1 MRRFLLI
8 LAVVLFAMT
17 AFAAIAPGL
26 YRVNVNSTLNVRN
39 APGGAKIGSLSNGDL
54 VQVTACE
61 DDWAQV
67 SLNDGRTGYVHEQ
80 YLEPFSTL
88 AAPAGTSYST
98 VGLSELRH
106 YTPFAILL
114 FAVIAF
120 IGLRTDTRSLFHAG
134 CLLWGGAEL
143 FMFGA
148 GSDSALVWFCDPSD
162 VGWIFTIINFFVA
175 IGILF
180 FQYTIY
186 REFTGSLFDGFWR
199 KLLFGIFIK
208 AGSITVNGI
217 LLEKGTIDQIR
228 RQVAW
233 IPQELALPSEWVKEM
248 VQLPFN
254 LKANR
259 NPPFSLD
266 KLFACFDE
274 LGLEEELYDKRVN
287 EISGGQRQRIMIAVA
302 TLMQKPLLIV
312 DEPTSALDSDS
323 TDKVLAFFRKRM
335 REGSAI
341 LAVSHDQ
348 GFAQGC
354 NQMIT
359 L

>member
-1 MRRFLLI
+1 MRRFLLM

-199 KLLFGIFIK
+199 KLLFGIFIIV
-208 AGSITVNGI
+208 GVILFLGI
-217 LLEKGTIDQIR
+217 FNYSSF
-228 RQVAW
+228 ASS
-233 IPQELALPSEWVKEM
+233 PMPS
-248 VQLPFN
+248 
-254 LKANR
+254 
-259 NPPFSLD
+259 FSL
-266 KLFACFDE
+266 
-274 LGLEEELYDKRVN
+274 
-287 EISGGQRQRIMIAVA
+287 RIN
-302 TLMQKPLLIV
+302 L
-312 DEPTSALDSDS
+312 
-323 TDKVLAFFRKRM
+323 
-335 REGSAI
+335 
-341 LAVSHDQ
+341 
-348 GFAQGC
+348 
-354 NQMIT
+354 
-359 L
+359 

>member
-120 IGLRTDTRSLFHAG
+120 IGLRQIPDRCSTQVAFY
-134 CLLWGGAEL
+134 
-143 FMFGA
+143 GA
-148 GSDSALVWFCDPSD
+148 GLNCSCS
-162 VGWIFTIINFFVA
+162 
-175 IGILF
+175 
-180 FQYTIY
+180 
-186 REFTGSLFDGFWR
+186 
-199 KLLFGIFIK
+199 
-208 AGSITVNGI
+208 
-217 LLEKGTIDQIR
+217 
-228 RQVAW
+228 
-233 IPQELALPSEWVKEM
+233 
-248 VQLPFN
+248 
-254 LKANR
+254 
-259 NPPFSLD
+259 
-266 KLFACFDE
+266 E
-274 LGLEEELYDKRVN
+274 LGVTAHS
-287 EISGGQRQRIMIAVA
+287 SGSA
-302 TLMQKPLLIV
+302 TL
-312 DEPTSALDSDS
+312 
-323 TDKVLAFFRKRM
+323 RM
-335 REGSAI
+335 
-341 LAVSHDQ
+341 
-348 GFAQGC
+348 
-354 NQMIT
+354 
-359 L
+359 

>member
-120 IGLRTDTRSLFHAG
+120 IGLLTDTRSLFHAG

-162 VGWIFTIINFFVA
+162 VGWIFTIINFFV
-175 IGILF
+175 GYWHPVLPVHYLPGVYGQSF
-180 FQYTIY
+180 
-186 REFTGSLFDGFWR
+186 RW
-199 KLLFGIFIK
+199 
-208 AGSITVNGI
+208 
-217 LLEKGTIDQIR
+217 LLEKTSVWYLYHCR
-228 RQVAW
+228 
-233 IPQELALPSEWVKEM
+233 S
-248 VQLPFN
+248 
-254 LKANR
+254 
-259 NPPFSLD
+259 NP
-266 KLFACFDE
+266 
-274 LGLEEELYDKRVN
+274 
-287 EISGGQRQRIMIAVA
+287 
-302 TLMQKPLLIV
+302 
-312 DEPTSALDSDS
+312 
-323 TDKVLAFFRKRM
+323 VLRYF
-335 REGSAI
+335 
-341 LAVSHDQ
+341 
-348 GFAQGC
+348 
-354 NQMIT
+354 
-359 L
+359 

>member
-120 IGLRTDTRSLFHAG
+120 IGLRIPDRCSTQVAFY
-134 CLLWGGAEL
+134 
-143 FMFGA
+143 GA
-148 GSDSALVWFCDPSD
+148 GLNCSCS
-162 VGWIFTIINFFVA
+162 
-175 IGILF
+175 
-180 FQYTIY
+180 
-186 REFTGSLFDGFWR
+186 
-199 KLLFGIFIK
+199 
-208 AGSITVNGI
+208 
-217 LLEKGTIDQIR
+217 
-228 RQVAW
+228 
-233 IPQELALPSEWVKEM
+233 
-248 VQLPFN
+248 
-254 LKANR
+254 
-259 NPPFSLD
+259 
-266 KLFACFDE
+266 E
-274 LGLEEELYDKRVN
+274 LGVTAHS
-287 EISGGQRQRIMIAVA
+287 SGSA
-302 TLMQKPLLIV
+302 TL
-312 DEPTSALDSDS
+312 
-323 TDKVLAFFRKRM
+323 RM
-335 REGSAI
+335 
-341 LAVSHDQ
+341 
-348 GFAQGC
+348 
-354 NQMIT
+354 
-359 L
+359 

>member
-114 FAVIAF
+114 FASLPSSDYVQIPDRCSTQVAF
-120 IGLRTDTRSLFHAG
+120 Y
-134 CLLWGGAEL
+134 
-143 FMFGA
+143 GA
-148 GSDSALVWFCDPSD
+148 GLNCSCS
-162 VGWIFTIINFFVA
+162 
-175 IGILF
+175 
-180 FQYTIY
+180 
-186 REFTGSLFDGFWR
+186 
-199 KLLFGIFIK
+199 
-208 AGSITVNGI
+208 
-217 LLEKGTIDQIR
+217 
-228 RQVAW
+228 
-233 IPQELALPSEWVKEM
+233 
-248 VQLPFN
+248 
-254 LKANR
+254 
-259 NPPFSLD
+259 
-266 KLFACFDE
+266 E
-274 LGLEEELYDKRVN
+274 LGVTAHS
-287 EISGGQRQRIMIAVA
+287 SGSA
-302 TLMQKPLLIV
+302 TL
-312 DEPTSALDSDS
+312 
-323 TDKVLAFFRKRM
+323 RM
-335 REGSAI
+335 
-341 LAVSHDQ
+341 
-348 GFAQGC
+348 
-354 NQMIT
+354 
-359 L
+359 

>member
-148 GSDSALVWFCDPSD
+148 GS
-162 VGWIFTIINFFVA
+162 G
-175 IGILF
+175 
-180 FQYTIY
+180 
-186 REFTGSLFDGFWR
+186 R
-199 KLLFGIFIK
+199 
-208 AGSITVNGI
+208 
-217 LLEKGTIDQIR
+217 
-228 RQVAW
+228 
-233 IPQELALPSEWVKEM
+233 LADRW
-248 VQLPFN
+248 
-254 LKANR
+254 
-259 NPPFSLD
+259 
-266 KLFACFDE
+266 
-274 LGLEEELYDKRVN
+274 
-287 EISGGQRQRIMIAVA
+287 
-302 TLMQKPLLIV
+302 
-312 DEPTSALDSDS
+312 
-323 TDKVLAFFRKRM
+323 
-335 REGSAI
+335 
-341 LAVSHDQ
+341 
-348 GFAQGC
+348 
-354 NQMIT
+354 
-359 L
+359 